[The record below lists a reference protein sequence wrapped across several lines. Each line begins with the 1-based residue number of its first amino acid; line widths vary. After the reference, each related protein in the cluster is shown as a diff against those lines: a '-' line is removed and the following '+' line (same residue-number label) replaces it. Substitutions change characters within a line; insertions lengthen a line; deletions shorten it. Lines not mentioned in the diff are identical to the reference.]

1 MTDYTT
7 RDLVRDLDV
16 EELAAIGGAGRDQE
30 DEGGS
35 TGPITTIVVRGS
47 RAAGRVVG
55 GTLGSWGGGAVGA
68 AAGAAGGPVGIG
80 FGAAAGRTAGGIA
93 GQHLGSRAGGRAG
106 RAIANATNTRGGDNI
121 LDAYSRGA
129 RGAIGYAYGYRRY

>member
-16 EELAAIGGAGRDQE
+16 EELAAVGGAGRDQE

-47 RAAGRVVG
+47 RAAGRIAG
-55 GTLGSWGGGAVGA
+55 TTLGSWGGGAVGA
-68 AAGAAGGPVGIG
+68 AAGAAGGPVGVG
-80 FGAAAGRTAGGIA
+80 LGAAAGRTAGAAAGERLGGIA
-93 GQHLGSRAGGRAG
+93 GARAG
-106 RAIANATNTRGGDNI
+106 RAIANAANTRGGDNVW
-121 LDAYSRGA
+121 DAYRRGA
-129 RGAIGYAYGYRRY
+129 HGVMGYAHGYRRY